1 MTEPILYDT
10 HMHTTLCKHAV
21 GTTDD
26 YAAWAFQCGLK
37 GIIFTCHNPGPKG
50 WDERIRMSIEQFQE
64 YIKLVQ
70 QTHEAWSG
78 RLDVRLGLE
87 CDYVPGMEPFLEK
100 LLTYQGLEY
109 VLGSVHPHAHYY
121 KNKYYEGDITAFQ
134 KLYFEHLAQAA
145 ESGLFDTLAHPD
157 LIKTVFPNE
166 WDPFGVWDSVLRA
179 LDRIAVANV
188 AMELNTSGLIK
199 NIKEVNPNI
208 HMLVAMAERDIPVV
222 IGSDAHEPKRVA
234 ADFDTAINILEEA
247 GYTHLHF
254 FLERQRHQIALDR
267 ARGSL
272 TLPAKNRHSD
282 W

>member
-1 MTEPILYDT
+1 
-10 HMHTTLCKHAV
+10 
-21 GTTDD
+21 
-26 YAAWAFQCGLK
+26 
-37 GIIFTCHNPGPKG
+37 
-50 WDERIRMSIEQFQE
+50 
-64 YIKLVQ
+64 
-70 QTHEAWSG
+70 
-78 RLDVRLGLE
+78 
-87 CDYVPGMEPFLEK
+87 
-100 LLTYQGLEY
+100 
-109 VLGSVHPHAHYY
+109 
-121 KNKYYEGDITAFQ
+121 
-134 KLYFEHLAQAA
+134 
-145 ESGLFDTLAHPD
+145 
-157 LIKTVFPNE
+157 
-166 WDPFGVWDSVLRA
+166 
-179 LDRIAVANV
+179 
-188 AMELNTSGLIK
+188 MELNTSGLIK